1 MRANRIIP
9 LLITIFFFVS
19 SRITAQCFPIN
30 GNIDIYDLEN
40 QPNNVLTLTGS
51 TNGEV
56 NTFAIP
62 SGTLDGLQF
71 PAPDIIYEM
80 VVEPEDTFNI
90 FIDLCPGTNFD
101 ASIGII
107 HREDITDCANATDE
121 DIVGFGD
128 YEFFGEW
135 RDANGL
141 CPVSVYGEENPG
153 NDGMWFHRLQD
164 CPIRLTVA
172 SVRP

>member
-1 MRANRIIP
+1 MRANKIIP
-9 LLITIFFFVS
+9 LLITISFFAF
-19 SRITAQCFPIN
+19 SRLTAQCFPVN
-30 GNIDIYDLEN
+30 DNIDIYDLDS

-51 TNGEV
+51 TDGAE

-62 SGTLDGLQF
+62 GGTLDGLQF

-80 VVEPEDTFNI
+80 VVEPGDTFNI

-121 DIVGFGD
+121 DIVGYPDDG
-128 YEFFGEW
+128 FFTEW
-135 RDANGL
+135 RDSNGL
-141 CPVSVYGEENPG
+141 CPDSDYGEIAPG
-153 NDGMWFHRLQD
+153 NDGFVPLARDVYLSLIH
-164 CPIRLTVA
+164 I
-172 SVRP
+172 